1 MNQNNSNLNWEML
14 LLIISLTDINVKLTS
29 QKGRTTIKVQHLI
42 KDLQLYRI
50 YLQAAAIESWWL
62 RLIILSESLKFGYVL
77 ITGIIH
83 A

>member
-1 MNQNNSNLNWEML
+1 MNQNNSNLNWERL
-14 LLIISLTDINVKLTS
+14 LLIISLRDINVNLTS
-29 QKGRTTIKVQHLI
+29 LKGTIKVQHLI

-77 ITGIIH
+77 ITAIIH

>member
-14 LLIISLTDINVKLTS
+14 LLIISLRDINVKLTS
-29 QKGRTTIKVQHLI
+29 QKGRPTIKVQHLI

-50 YLQAAAIESWWL
+50 YLQAAAIGSWWL
-62 RLIILSESLKFGYVL
+62 RLIILSKSLKFSYVR